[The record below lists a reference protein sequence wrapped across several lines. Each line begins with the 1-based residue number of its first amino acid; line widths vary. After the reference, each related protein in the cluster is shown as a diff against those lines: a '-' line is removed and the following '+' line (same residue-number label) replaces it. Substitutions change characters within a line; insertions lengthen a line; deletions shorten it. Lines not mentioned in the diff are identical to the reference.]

1 MSASLNRVFVIGN
14 LTRDPELRYIP
25 SGQPVT
31 SFTIAVNRK
40 YSDQNGGRKEETTFL
55 RVVAW
60 AKLAEICNQYLQKGS
75 SVFLEGRLQSR
86 SWQAQDGTKRNTL
99 EIIAQSVQ
107 FLSRPG
113 GASGSS
119 VREKQQS
126 QSGVVDESSSHT
138 SNDEMI
144 IDDSFSSSPTG
155 GALNIS
161 PDELSPDDEVPF

>member
-1 MSASLNRVFVIGN
+1 MSANLNKVFVIGN

-40 YSDQNGGRKEETTFL
+40 YSDPNGGKKEETTFL

-75 SVFLEGRLQSR
+75 SVFVEGRLQSR
-86 SWQAQDGTKRNTL
+86 SWQAQDGSKRNTL

-107 FLSRPG
+107 FLSR
-113 GASGSS
+113 ASGGRSTQSFDGNATPSTPASS
-119 VREKQQS
+119 E
-126 QSGVVDESSSHT
+126 
-138 SNDEMI
+138 EMI
-144 IDDSFSSSPTG
+144 IDDSFTPSSV
-155 GALNIS
+155 NIS
-161 PDELSPDDEVPF
+161 PDELAPDDEVPF

>member
-25 SGQPVT
+25 SGQPVA

-75 SVFLEGRLQSR
+75 SVFIEGRLQSR
-86 SWQAQDGTKRNTL
+86 SWQAQDGSKRTTL

-107 FLSRPG
+107 FLSRPS
-113 GASGSS
+113 GASGGGSQNTQSS
-119 VREKQQS
+119 APAASPSKPS
-126 QSGVVDESSSHT
+126 D
-138 SNDEMI
+138 DEMI
-144 IDDSFSSSPTG
+144 IDDSFSSSPVG

-161 PDELSPDDEVPF
+161 PDELAPDDEVPF